1 MCFDIFVCWRVVL
14 GVDRCDSEGQVDAE
28 LLFYS
33 SCTLKVGIKV
43 FLYREQI
50 QIRPLL
56 HSA

>member
-1 MCFDIFVCWRVVL
+1 MSFV
-14 GVDRCDSEGQVDAE
+14 GVDRCNSEGQVDAE
-28 LLFYS
+28 LLLYGNH
-33 SCTLKVGIKV
+33 TLKETVKI